1 MTQISVERNCI
12 VSIIYTVSD
21 AVSNRILQQVTN
33 PEEFLIGHQL
43 LIDDFENNLL
53 GLLPG
58 ANFSFQV
65 EAERAYGPVDPHAIF
80 DLPIT
85 VFEEENGEVDDNV
98 VQVGHVFPMEDK
110 FGNRHYGKIIRKM
123 KDSVTMDFNHPLA
136 GKNLSFT
143 GEVIAVRKAQTDELP
158 QIN

>member
-1 MTQISVERNCI
+1 M
-12 VSIIYTVSD
+12 
-21 AVSNRILQQVTN
+21 
-33 PEEFLIGHQL
+33 GL
-43 LIDDFENNLL
+43 LIHML
-53 GLLPG
+53 
-58 ANFSFQV
+58 
-65 EAERAYGPVDPHAIF
+65 IF

>member
-65 EAERAYGPVDPHAIF
+65 EAERVLWAC
-80 DLPIT
+80 
-85 VFEEENGEVDDNV
+85 
-98 VQVGHVFPMEDK
+98 
-110 FGNRHYGKIIRKM
+110 
-123 KDSVTMDFNHPLA
+123 
-136 GKNLSFT
+136 
-143 GEVIAVRKAQTDELP
+143 
-158 QIN
+158 